1 MITRRGGL
9 SARVKAML
17 YVDAALISRVS
28 VAADD
33 APIFFSFIVS
43 YVILD
48 EKFNGHNLRIK
59 TDLDLER
66 AIYIVT
72 QVHNLHLT
80 CLTII
85 LSPNFW

>member
-1 MITRRGGL
+1 MEVLFIVSHDGIMITPGGGL

-28 VAADD
+28 VATDD
-33 APIFFSFIVS
+33 APIFFSNFSVS

-59 TDLDLER
+59 TDLDLKR

-72 QVHNLHLT
+72 Q
-80 CLTII
+80 
-85 LSPNFW
+85 